1 MKRFGL
7 VITLMVA
14 TTVVA
19 AAPAMA
25 QAQKKAAPAF
35 EPS

>member
-19 AAPAMA
+19 TAAAMA
-25 QAQKKAAPAF
+25 QAQKKQRPAF